1 MADAHVGTVAH
12 RRLRY
17 RMAVNNTLTSSKRLV
32 EGLGSSWKQPRC
44 VNVAQNADTSE
55 VMLRYAQVRYHP
67 GIKNDEK

>member
-44 VNVAQNADTSE
+44 VNVAQ
-55 VMLRYAQVRYHP
+55 MLTLQR
-67 GIKNDEK
+67 